1 MPSWPKSPKLKKR
14 CGRYTSVGAYLHLI
28 GIEILVILATVAR
41 LLDDKV
47 HKRALF
53 IVCVAVLGFMLIH
66 FAFHVLPN
74 RLADFIYGSHRDYR
88 PVETQ
93 ESEQT

>member
-1 MPSWPKSPKLKKR
+1 
-14 CGRYTSVGAYLHLI
+14 
-28 GIEILVILATVAR
+28 
-41 LLDDKV
+41 
-47 HKRALF
+47 
-53 IVCVAVLGFMLIH
+53 VAVLGFMLIH